1 MKKHSLDEI
10 KGKMRK
16 LLEDAVHN
24 EDKEP
29 QSIGDPENIFD
40 NKDNE
45 VEEAGPAF
53 TDKWIMVSGGQRGW
67 IILWPKEFSVL

>member
-53 TDKWIMVSGGQRGW
+53 TDK
-67 IILWPKEFSVL
+67 

>member
-1 MKKHSLDEI
+1 MKKQSLEEI

-16 LLEDAVHN
+16 LLEDAAHD

-29 QSIGDPENIFD
+29 QSIGDPEKIFD

-45 VEEAGPAF
+45 MEEAGPAF
-53 TDKWIMVSGGQRGW
+53 TDT
-67 IILWPKEFSVL
+67 